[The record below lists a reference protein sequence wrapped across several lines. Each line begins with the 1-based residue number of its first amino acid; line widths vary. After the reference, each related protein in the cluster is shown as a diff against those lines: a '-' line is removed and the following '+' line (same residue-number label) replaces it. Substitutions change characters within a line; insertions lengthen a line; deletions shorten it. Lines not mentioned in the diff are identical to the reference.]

1 MRAYYTGGTVGDT
14 YMTLCKLYSVAKR
27 EEILCRHHTKH
38 KQVKQVVREIYSLLP
53 RINVEFL
60 EDELS
65 EVQIHGVFWHQ
76 DWRLEWDK
84 YNLKPEFYPDFEL
97 ESIEHFELP
106 KAYMVL
112 QTISGFR
119 QNRKLP
125 ITIIE
130 EILVNTNLPI
140 ILIGDADERVIRKD
154 DVRGATSIKQIINI
168 IRNSKHF
175 YGPQG
180 FLSFVAV
187 SQKVP
192 STVYTTSK
200 GDDIA
205 VQRRIEAVE
214 EWKRFLVKK
223 VQI

>member
-14 YMTLCKLYSVAKR
+14 YVTLCKLYSVAKR

-38 KQVKQVVREIYSLLP
+38 KQVEQIVREIYSLLP
-53 RINVEFL
+53 KIYVEFL

-65 EVQIHGVFWHQ
+65 EVQVHGVFWHQ
-76 DWRLEWDK
+76 DQRLEWEK
-84 YNLKPEFYPDFEL
+84 YKLKPEFYPEFEL
-97 ESIEHFELP
+97 ESVEHFELP
-106 KAYMVL
+106 GAYMVL
-112 QTISGFR
+112 QTISGIR

-125 ITIIE
+125 IGIID
-130 EILVNTNLPI
+130 EILANTNLPI
-140 ILIGDADERVIRKD
+140 VLIGDADERVIRKD
-154 DVRGATSIKQIINI
+154 DVCGATSIKQIINI

-180 FLSFVAV
+180 FLTFVAV

-192 STVYTTSK
+192 STVYITSD

-205 VQRRIEAVE
+205 VQRRIEATE
-214 EWKRFLVKK
+214 KWKRFLVEK
-223 VQI
+223 IRI